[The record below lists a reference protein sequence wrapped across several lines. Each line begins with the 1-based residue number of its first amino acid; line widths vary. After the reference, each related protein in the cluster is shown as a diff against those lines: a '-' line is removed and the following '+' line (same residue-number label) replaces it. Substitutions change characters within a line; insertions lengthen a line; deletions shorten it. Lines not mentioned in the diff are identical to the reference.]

1 MSETF
6 DPYHVWLGITSEEQ
20 PPDHYRLLG
29 VSRFEGNP
37 DVIQSAS
44 DQRMA
49 HLRTFQTGKHS
60 QLSQRLLNEVAAA
73 RLCLLNPGKKALY
86 DEQLRA
92 KVVQKPSAFQGPQ
105 EPALLD
111 PGIAGLL
118 EQVQTAPV
126 GPSTRARAAQGGTRR
141 NAGIAVASI
150 AAVSL
155 LALVVWGLL
164 SGEQPAKQTSAVAPP
179 APRDTPP
186 PRPREGYEVDR
197 RAVAVPVKTPPAPL
211 KSWPEPPKKTA
222 ADAEGP
228 AAKTSQPEVPPAKEP
243 PAAEESKPQTMAP
256 QEPSAPEKSKPERL
270 PLPAEARQREI
281 IKQVGEI
288 YNFSGAEKPAQKRE
302 LAERLAKLAGQAKDP
317 DERFVLLRKA
327 MELAGEGGD
336 VESMLQTVDAIGAE
350 FDIDPLGVKQKVLA
364 SFAASAM
371 DSARTASLVDGAL
384 SVVDQAM
391 EAGRYPVASAV
402 LEATHN
408 ACQRAAGA
416 KFRKRVSDR
425 RIEVQRVCEAWKGVE
440 EALEKLKSNPDDPEA
455 NSKAG
460 RWYCLYRGDW
470 DKGLPYLAK
479 SSDDHLHEAAR
490 REIEK
495 APVEAADQ
503 VKLGDAWWDLAKG
516 EQRRAKEHLL
526 RHAASW
532 YEKAKPNITS
542 VVIQEKL
549 AQRLAEA
556 NPSDEV
562 ETPMKAKPPAAKP
575 VAAKPPAGKRLPR
588 RKPIKHFDAA
598 GAELIATLPGGESS
612 VQTFLFGPDS
622 SILVYARHKEVIFWD
637 VARRQARATLPS
649 HIRDVVRGLA
659 LSTDGSLLAAAS
671 LDGTVTVWN
680 PVTMQLRG
688 TVLER
693 EQAFRVAFS
702 PDGSLLACGT
712 LDKTVKV
719 VDSRTGGLRKTLEGH
734 AGWVWSLAFS
744 PDGLTLAT
752 AGSDRVA
759 KVWDVATWRLSR
771 ELEGPS
777 SIKAVAFSPDG
788 SVLAARHDSA
798 VLLWDARKGTVQRTI
813 EIGGTED
820 ASLAF
825 HPDGSLLASGCND
838 KTVKLW
844 DVASGELRRS
854 LPCEDLARCLA
865 FSPDGSML
873 ANGGKALKLWGPR
886 MPEKPIRKVP

>member
-1 MSETF
+1 
-6 DPYHVWLGITSEEQ
+6 
-20 PPDHYRLLG
+20 
-29 VSRFEGNP
+29 
-37 DVIQSAS
+37 
-44 DQRMA
+44 
-49 HLRTFQTGKHS
+49 
-60 QLSQRLLNEVAAA
+60 
-73 RLCLLNPGKKALY
+73 
-86 DEQLRA
+86 
-92 KVVQKPSAFQGPQ
+92 
-105 EPALLD
+105 
-111 PGIAGLL
+111 
-118 EQVQTAPV
+118 
-126 GPSTRARAAQGGTRR
+126 
-141 NAGIAVASI
+141 
-150 AAVSL
+150 
-155 LALVVWGLL
+155 
-164 SGEQPAKQTSAVAPP
+164 
-179 APRDTPP
+179 
-186 PRPREGYEVDR
+186 
-197 RAVAVPVKTPPAPL
+197 
-211 KSWPEPPKKTA
+211 
-222 ADAEGP
+222 
-228 AAKTSQPEVPPAKEP
+228 
-243 PAAEESKPQTMAP
+243 
-256 QEPSAPEKSKPERL
+256 
-270 PLPAEARQREI
+270 
-281 IKQVGEI
+281 
-288 YNFSGAEKPAQKRE
+288 
-302 LAERLAKLAGQAKDP
+302 
-317 DERFVLLRKA
+317 
-327 MELAGEGGD
+327 
-336 VESMLQTVDAIGAE
+336 
-350 FDIDPLGVKQKVLA
+350 
-364 SFAASAM
+364 
-371 DSARTASLVDGAL
+371 
-384 SVVDQAM
+384 
-391 EAGRYPVASAV
+391 
-402 LEATHN
+402 
-408 ACQRAAGA
+408 
-416 KFRKRVSDR
+416 
-425 RIEVQRVCEAWKGVE
+425 
-440 EALEKLKSNPDDPEA
+440 
-455 NSKAG
+455 
-460 RWYCLYRGDW
+460 
-470 DKGLPYLAK
+470 
-479 SSDDHLHEAAR
+479 
-490 REIEK
+490 
-495 APVEAADQ
+495 
-503 VKLGDAWWDLAKG
+503 
-516 EQRRAKEHLL
+516 
-526 RHAASW
+526 
-532 YEKAKPNITS
+532 
-542 VVIQEKL
+542 
-549 AQRLAEA
+549 
-556 NPSDEV
+556 
-562 ETPMKAKPPAAKP
+562 
-575 VAAKPPAGKRLPR
+575 
-588 RKPIKHFDAA
+588 
-598 GAELIATLPGGESS
+598 